1 MSILSKVKLDDDVE
15 IEERKGMK
23 EAAQPLGEEMEAMR
37 EKMRLNQ
44 EKAAKAA
51 KAAVK
56 KRKGRKGKGRK
67 RSDKETSS
75 QERKEIIMNYFYSN
89 QKDIIDLT

>member
-15 IEERKGMK
+15 IEERKGIK

-37 EKMRLNQ
+37 EKMRLNE

-56 KRKGRKGKGRK
+56 NRKGKGRK

-89 QKDIIDLT
+89 QKSLST